1 MKIYKQSN
9 KVMGGGGET
18 AEVKGEEGSEKN
30 ETTEEKT
37 AYLRDL
43 RRSHSIL
50 RTPVGKWRKKDLGTP
65 YSPQVFCIEFSEKH

>member
-1 MKIYKQSN
+1 MPLVGGKIIDENLQAKQQSN
-9 KVMGGGGET
+9 GGGGET
-18 AEVKGEEGSEKN
+18 AEVKGKEGSEKN

-50 RTPVGKWRKKDLGTP
+50 KRFRNAIFTPGVL
-65 YSPQVFCIEFSEKH
+65 Y